1 MSDFAVTWRLSRGR
15 FDEALA
21 GLTQRQLTWRLH
33 PGTLSLGQMALHVAG
48 VEVSFSSQLT
58 GAQLDDFASRVKAC
72 ATDGV
77 VNDRPFPFRDEELS
91 PELIERAL
99 ELGRASV
106 APLIEAP
113 TDAVRAKRI
122 ISALGPEI
130 DGTGALARLSFHSAY
145 HQGQAHLLRSAP
157 DFPPD

>member
-15 FDEALA
+15 FDEAIS
-21 GLTQRQLTWRLH
+21 GLTRSQLTWRLH

-58 GAQLDDFASRVKAC
+58 GAQLDEFASRVKAC

-77 VNDRPFPFRDEELS
+77 VNDRPFPFVDEEIS
-91 PELIERAL
+91 PELIADAL
-99 ELGRASV
+99 ALGRAAV
-106 APLIEAP
+106 TPLMEAP
-113 TDAVRAKRI
+113 TDDLRSKRI

-130 DGTGALARLSFHSAY
+130 DGTGALARLSFHAAY
-145 HQGQAHLLRSAP
+145 HQGQAHLLRTAP
-157 DFPPD
+157 GFPSN